1 MFKDFVLS
9 DLKMQGVTEKDIDIL
24 MKTHA
29 AVAHKDFIQ
38 RNDMKAIFEG
48 AWNEATQF
56 VFEQQAAQ

>member
-29 AVAHKDFIQ
+29 AVAHKDFI
-38 RNDMKAIFEG
+38 
-48 AWNEATQF
+48 
-56 VFEQQAAQ
+56 